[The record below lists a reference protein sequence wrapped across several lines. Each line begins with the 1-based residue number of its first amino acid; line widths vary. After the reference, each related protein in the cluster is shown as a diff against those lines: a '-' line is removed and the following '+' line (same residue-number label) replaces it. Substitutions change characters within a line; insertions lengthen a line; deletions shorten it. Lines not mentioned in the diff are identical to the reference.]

1 VWAGICKSAG
11 LKECTIPTP
20 LFGDGGAH
28 IVVVVSSVRDGDP
41 MADERHPREHVS
53 TRIDANAREAIERD
67 AVVPR
72 TTPAHLASSCWKTP
86 RSNWSAPRG
95 PRDALV
101 QGEHGAQ
108 PESEQ
113 TLVGSIVGSKASRIQ
128 EIEIACPCGA
138 VGGRHIRR

>member
-1 VWAGICKSAG
+1 
-11 LKECTIPTP
+11 
-20 LFGDGGAH
+20 
-28 IVVVVSSVRDGDP
+28 

-72 TTPAHLASSCWKTP
+72 TTPAHLASSCWKIP